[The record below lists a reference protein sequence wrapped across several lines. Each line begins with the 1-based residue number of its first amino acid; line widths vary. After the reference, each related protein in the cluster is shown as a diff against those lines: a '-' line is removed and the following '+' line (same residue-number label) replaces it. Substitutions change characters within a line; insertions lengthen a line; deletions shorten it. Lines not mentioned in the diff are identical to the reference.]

1 MEARTIFLSKLIGL
15 YCIVIAVAMSVDKP
29 ATVNAVVALVGSP
42 PLVLLV
48 GLVVVAAG
56 LALVLSHNVWR
67 GSALA
72 VVVTLIGWLT
82 LVKGALFLFSPAPAA
97 GGFVVWGAAYERWFY
112 VDVALAFA
120 LGIYLTYAGYRAT
133 PASPT

>member
-120 LGIYLTYAGYRAT
+120 LGIYLTYAGFRAT

>member
-112 VDVALAFA
+112 VDVALA
-120 LGIYLTYAGYRAT
+120 
-133 PASPT
+133 SPT

>member
-1 MEARTIFLSKLIGL
+1 MAARTIFLSKLIGL
-15 YCIVIAVAMSVDKP
+15 YCVVIAVAMSVDKP

-97 GGFVVWGAAYERWFY
+97 GGFIVWGAAYERWFY

-120 LGIYLTYAGYRAT
+120 LGIYLTYAGFRAT
-133 PASPT
+133 PTSRT

>member
-97 GGFVVWGAAYERWFY
+97 GGFIVWGAAYERWFY

-120 LGIYLTYAGYRAT
+120 LGIYLTYAGFRAT
-133 PASPT
+133 PTSRT

>member
-97 GGFVVWGAAYERWFY
+97 GGFIVWGAAYERWFY

-120 LGIYLTYAGYRAT
+120 LGIYLTYAGFRPT
-133 PASPT
+133 PTSRT

>member
-1 MEARTIFLSKLIGL
+1 MAARTIFLSKLIGL

-120 LGIYLTYAGYRAT
+120 LGIYLTYAGFRAT

>member
-1 MEARTIFLSKLIGL
+1 MPARTIFLAKLIGL
-15 YCIVIAVAMSVDKP
+15 YCIVIAVAMSIDKP
-29 ATVNAVVALVGSP
+29 ATVNAIVALVGSP
-42 PLVLLV
+42 PLVFLV
-48 GLVVVAAG
+48 GLIVVAAG
-56 LALVLSHNVWR
+56 LAMVLSHNVWR

-72 VVVTLIGWLT
+72 VAVTLIGWLT
-82 LVKGALFLFSPAPAA
+82 LVKGALFLFTPAPAA
-97 GGFVVWGAAYERWFY
+97 GGFIVWGAAYERWFY

>member
-1 MEARTIFLSKLIGL
+1 MAARTIFLSKLIGL

-29 ATVNAVVALVGSP
+29 ATVNAI
-42 PLVLLV
+42 
-48 GLVVVAAG
+48 VAAG

-120 LGIYLTYAGYRAT
+120 LGIYLTYSGFRAT
-133 PASPT
+133 PASPP